1 MIIILSIIFV
11 VSIIFFLYLLD
22 KQNSHRH
29 SVLLITILLIFSSTF
44 LFISKYSFLGSFT
57 TAKMMDDYSKIVA
70 KGNLESDDWENVDK
84 FFKTKVGSD
93 SAALDWYQFF
103 TEEALRQGNIIAAET
118 WVNETL
124 ENFINL
130 EQSYRWL
137 TIAKKVRDAK
147 YPEYLNPSISINI
160 NNFDLCEIFAVAV
173 AANIFKEN
181 ESDDPITIALFYEEN
196 PVENIML
203 TNEDAEAPG
212 IDLTTAFISQDV
224 ITVGA
229 VLFCTNNEIF
239 SYGESDIVFVE
250 DNQHI
255 VINIAKDQ
263 WKKSSDSSPET
274 N

>member
-11 VSIIFFLYLLD
+11 ISIIFFLYLLD

-70 KGNLESDDWENVDK
+70 KGNLESDDWENIDK

-103 TEEALRQGNIIAAET
+103 TEEALRQGNIITAET

-224 ITVGA
+224 ITVGV

-263 WKKSSDSSPET
+263 WKKSSDSSPES

>member
-29 SVLLITILLIFSSTF
+29 SVLLVIILLIFSTTF
-44 LFISKYSFLGSFT
+44 FFVSKYSLLGSFT

-70 KGNLESDDWENVDK
+70 KGDIESDDWENIDE
-84 FFKTKVGSD
+84 FFETKVGSGL
-93 SAALDWYQFF
+93 AALDWYQFF
-103 TEEALRQGNIIAAET
+103 IEEALRQGNIPAAET

-137 TIAKKVRDAK
+137 AVAKKVRDAK
-147 YPEYLNPSISINI
+147 YPEYLNPSISVNI
-160 NNFDLCEIFAVAV
+160 NDFDLCEILAVAV
-173 AANIFKEN
+173 AANIFRED
-181 ESDDPITIALFYEEN
+181 EPDDPITIALFVEEN
-196 PVENIML
+196 QVEKIVL
-203 TNEDAEAPG
+203 TNQDAETPG

-224 ITVGA
+224 ITVGT
-229 VLFCTNNEIF
+229 VLFCENNETF

-250 DNQHI
+250 DNQQI
-255 VINIAKDQ
+255 EINIAKDQ
-263 WKKSSDSSPET
+263 WNQLSDSSPGT

>member
-29 SVLLITILLIFSSTF
+29 SVLLIVILLIFGSTF
-44 LFISKYSFLGSFT
+44 LFISKYSLIGSFT

-70 KGNLESDDWENVDK
+70 KGNLESDDWENIDE
-84 FFKTKVGSD
+84 FFETKVKSS
-93 SAALDWYQFF
+93 SALLDWYQFF
-103 TEEALRQGNIIAAET
+103 IEEALRQGNIPAAET
-118 WVNETL
+118 WINGSL

-130 EQSYRWL
+130 EQSYHWL
-137 TIAKKVRDAK
+137 AVAKKVRNAK
-147 YPEYLNPSISINI
+147 YPEYLNTSISINI

-173 AANIFKEN
+173 AANIFRDDEP
-181 ESDDPITIALFYEEN
+181 DDPITVALFYEEN
-196 PVENIML
+196 PVEKIVL

-224 ITVGA
+224 ITVGT
-229 VLFCTNNEIF
+229 VLFCKNNEIY
-239 SYGESDIVFVE
+239 SYGESDIVFAE
-250 DNQHI
+250 DNQNI
-255 VINIAKDQ
+255 VINIEKDQ
-263 WKKSSDSSPET
+263 WKESSDSSPET

>member
-118 WVNETL
+118 WVNETV